1 MDYLER
7 LKTVNSR
14 ICNCES
20 KYRLGFSEKDL
31 INQEIG
37 KLINEASDDYKC
49 VLTRCLQVSSLIK
62 LYQPFEDGNHR
73 TGLVLLYMLLNMKGY
88 TFDLEV
94 ALTDMKE
101 HRLNLPTIYEV
112 GDAIG
117 NIDLFDKYVVH
128 EVVQEIK

>member
-7 LKTVNSR
+7 LKVVNSR
-14 ICNCES
+14 ICNYES
-20 KYRLGFSEKDL
+20 TYRFGFSEKNL
-31 INQEIG
+31 INQEIR
-37 KLINEASDDYKC
+37 KLIQEESEDYRY

-62 LYQPFEDGNHR
+62 LYQPFDDGNHR

-88 TFDLEV
+88 NFDLES
-94 ALTDMKE
+94 ALSDMKE

-117 NIDLFDKYVVH
+117 NIDLFDKYMVGVY
-128 EVVQEIK
+128 ERK